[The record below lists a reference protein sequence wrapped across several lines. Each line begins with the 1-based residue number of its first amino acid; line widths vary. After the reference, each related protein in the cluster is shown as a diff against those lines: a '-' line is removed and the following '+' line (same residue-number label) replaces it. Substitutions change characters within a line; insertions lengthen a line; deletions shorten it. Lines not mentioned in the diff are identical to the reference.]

1 MNELISLV
9 SAKLD
14 DLLSSIIFIIKD
26 IIHCKNII
34 NYLNI
39 I

>member
-14 DLLSSIIFIIKD
+14 DLLSSIIFIDKRYYSLQEYN
-26 IIHCKNII
+26 KLFK
-34 NYLNI
+34 Y
-39 I
+39 